1 MLAEN
6 LPIIWPNEKTVKLQ
20 VFASIEGSHGHPLS
34 KFTIKYKPVKRVYQT
49 LRSVYLIF
57 FLQSLQVCQRN
68 FKSEMFI
75 TAAFDP
81 DYF

>member
-34 KFTIKYKPVKRVYQT
+34 KFTLKYKPVKRVYQT
-49 LRSVYLIF
+49 FEVGVFHLLPLVLTSM
-57 FLQSLQVCQRN
+57 
-68 FKSEMFI
+68 SEKL
-75 TAAFDP
+75 
-81 DYF
+81 